1 MSAHAF
7 VSTIMIDCNDIDAMT
22 TFWKEALGLEEKV
35 RFPGYVWLSR
45 VSETGP
51 ALAFQKVP
59 EPRAGKNRIHLD
71 LASPDPAAFV
81 ERIVELGGSRVEDHE
96 VQGFHWSVLADPEGN
111 VFCVT
116 AADH

>member
-1 MSAHAF
+1 MSAQAS
-7 VSTIMIDCNDIDAMT
+7 VGSIMIDCNDIDAMV
-22 TFWKEALGLEEKV
+22 TFWKEALELEEKV
-35 RFPGYVWLSR
+35 RHPEYVWLSR
-45 VSETGP
+45 VSEKGP

-59 EPRAGKNRIHLD
+59 EPRVGKNRIHLD

-81 ERIVELGGSRVEDHE
+81 ERVLELGGSRVADREAG
-96 VQGFHWSVLADPEGN
+96 GFHWTVLADPEGN